1 MKQEIFI
8 TYQMKV
14 TSIKTTTLKA
24 LLSLTKKKDKLI
36 CRIES
41 IEKQMEEIA
50 AHAEPGKTADD
61 IIAEGSKPRKGIRRS
76 GRKRRSPH
84 GFMTSEIKR
93 MLEAAGDQGVSV
105 QSVVTRLDKPSSNV
119 SVWFSNAK
127 KAGLVD
133 NIRRGVYR
141 LKNAPVVVL
150 PSSIS

>member
-1 MKQEIFI
+1 M
-8 TYQMKV
+8 
-14 TSIKTTTLKA
+14 TTTLKA

-36 CRIES
+36 RRIES
-41 IEKQMEEIA
+41 IEKQLEEIA

-61 IIAEGSKPRKGIRRS
+61 IIASGSKPLKGSKRS

-93 MLEAAGDQGVSV
+93 MLEVAGEQGLSV
-105 QSVVTRLDKPSSNV
+105 QSVVTSLDKPSSNV
-119 SVWFSNAK
+119 AVWFSNAK

-141 LKNAPVVVL
+141 LKNAPVAVAAA
-150 PSSIS
+150 SIS

>member
-1 MKQEIFI
+1 
-8 TYQMKV
+8 MKV
-14 TSIKTTTLKA
+14 TNIKTTTLKA

-36 CRIES
+36 HQIEA

-50 AHAEPGKTADD
+50 AHAEPGKTSED
-61 IIAEGSKPRKGIRRS
+61 IVAAGLKSLKGIKRS

-84 GFMTSEIKR
+84 GFMTSEIKK
-93 MLEAAGDQGVSV
+93 MLEIAGDQGVSV
-105 QSVVTRLDKPSSNV
+105 QSVVTALDKPSSNV

-141 LKNAPVVVL
+141 LKNAPVVIAAT
-150 PSSIS
+150 PIS

>member
-1 MKQEIFI
+1 
-8 TYQMKV
+8 MKV

-36 CRIES
+36 HQIEN

-50 AHAEPGKTADD
+50 AHAEPGKTSDEILAT
-61 IIAEGSKPRKGIRRS
+61 GSKSLKGIRRG

-93 MLEAAGDQGVSV
+93 MLASAGDQGVSV
-105 QSVVTRLDKPSSNV
+105 QSVVTSLDKPSSNV

-127 KAGLVD
+127 KAGLVES
-133 NIRRGVYR
+133 IRRGVYR
-141 LKNAPVVVL
+141 LKNAPVVVATTT
-150 PSSIS
+150 IS

>member
-1 MKQEIFI
+1 
-8 TYQMKV
+8 MKV

-36 CRIES
+36 HQIEN

-50 AHAEPGKTADD
+50 AHAEPGKTSDEILAT
-61 IIAEGSKPRKGIRRS
+61 GSKSLKGIRRG

-93 MLEAAGDQGVSV
+93 MLAYAGDQGVSV
-105 QSVVTRLDKPSSNV
+105 QSVVTSLDKPSSNV

-127 KAGLVD
+127 KSGLVES
-133 NIRRGVYR
+133 IRRGVYR
-141 LKNAPVVVL
+141 LKNAPVVVATTT
-150 PSSIS
+150 IS

>member
-1 MKQEIFI
+1 
-8 TYQMKV
+8 MKV
-14 TSIKTTTLKA
+14 TNIKTTTLKA

-36 CRIES
+36 HQIET

-50 AHAEPGKTADD
+50 AHAEPGKTSED
-61 IIAEGSKPRKGIRRS
+61 ILAAGSKSLKGIKRS

-84 GFMTSEIKR
+84 GFMTSEIKK
-93 MLEAAGDQGVSV
+93 MLENAGDQGVSV
-105 QSVVTRLDKPSSNV
+105 QSVVTSLDKPSSNV

-141 LKNAPVVVL
+141 LKNAPVVVAAT
-150 PSSIS
+150 PVS

>member
-1 MKQEIFI
+1 
-8 TYQMKV
+8 MKV
-14 TSIKTTTLKA
+14 TNIKTTTLKA

-36 CRIES
+36 HQIET

-50 AHAEPGKTADD
+50 AQAEPGKTSQD
-61 IIAEGSKPRKGIRRS
+61 ILAAGSKLLKGVKRS

-84 GFMTSEIKR
+84 GFMTTEIKK
-93 MLEAAGDQGVSV
+93 MLEIAGDQGVSV
-105 QSVVTRLDKPSSNV
+105 QSVVTSLDKPSSNV

-141 LKNAPVVVL
+141 LKNAPVVIAAT
-150 PSSIS
+150 PIS

>member
-1 MKQEIFI
+1 
-8 TYQMKV
+8 MKV
-14 TSIKTTTLKA
+14 TNIKTTTLKA

-36 CRIES
+36 HQIET

-50 AHAEPGKTADD
+50 ANAEPGKTSED
-61 IIAEGSKPRKGIRRS
+61 ILAAGSKSLKGIKRS

-84 GFMTSEIKR
+84 GFMTSEIKK
-93 MLEAAGDQGVSV
+93 MLENAGDQGVSV
-105 QSVVTRLDKPSSNV
+105 QSVVTSLDKPSSNV

-141 LKNAPVVVL
+141 LKNAPVVVAAT
-150 PSSIS
+150 PVS